1 MIHHSNSAPKL
12 AHTPLS
18 VVCLVPS
25 LTETL
30 CDLGHE
36 ASLVGITTF
45 CVFPPKLRGQKVS
58 VGGTKKVNMSKL
70 KKLQPD
76 LIIANQEENTQ
87 EMVKDLSEFVT
98 VWVTNIATISDCFE
112 VIESMGTLF
121 NKRTEAQQWIHKIQY
136 NRSNY
141 LMRFS
146 GNHLKVIYFIW
157 AKPYMAA
164 ASGTFI
170 HFMLNDIGFVNTLS
184 NQSRYPVLDPTD
196 IEKLDPDL
204 VLLSS
209 EPYEF
214 TDEEAFEIGRY
225 THHAKTV
232 FVDGTYFS
240 WYGTRLAKSY
250 DYFEQLMTRVSNS
263 F

>member
-30 CDLGHE
+30 YDLGLGS
-36 ASLVGITTF
+36 SLVGITTF
-45 CVFPPKLRGQKVS
+45 CVFPPQLRGQKVS
-58 VGGTKKVNMSKL
+58 VGGTKKVNMAKL
-70 KKLQPD
+70 KKLEPD
-76 LIIANQEENTQ
+76 LVIANQEENTLD
-87 EMVKDLSEFVT
+87 MVNELSAFVP

-121 NKRTEAQQWIHKIQY
+121 NKRTESQQWIQKIQY
-136 NRSNY
+136 KRSNY

-146 GNHLKVIYFIW
+146 ANHLKVIYFIW

-170 HFMLNDIGFVNTLS
+170 HFMLTDIGFVNTLAD
-184 NQSRYPVLDPTD
+184 QTRYPVLEATD
-196 IEKLDPDL
+196 IEALDPDL

-214 TDEEAFEIGRY
+214 SDQEAFEIGRY

-240 WYGTRLAKSY
+240 WYGTRMAKSY
-250 DYFEQLMTRVSNS
+250 DYFEQLMTRITNS